1 MKNRI
6 ILAVLMAL
14 LILSSTAC
22 SNADSVETAPTSP
35 YITESS
41 VIEEDKQQEIA
52 KLLEMWAF
60 AYSTHDILTY
70 NDCVTME
77 LEFPDNSEHNQP
89 HTANY
94 FDTVTDCKI
103 IDIDFENA
111 KNSEDKIYTIP
122 VKYTITYNDDFKEE
136 NGLNKGENTIPAT
149 ISIKENSAGYLFIC
163 GIENNIE

>member
-6 ILAVLMAL
+6 ILVVLMTL

-22 SNADSVETAPTSP
+22 SNADSGETAPTSP

-52 KLLEMWAF
+52 KLLEMWVF
-60 AYSTHDILTY
+60 AYSTHDVLTY

-111 KNSEDKIYTIP
+111 KTSEDKIYTIP
-122 VKYTITYNDDFKEE
+122 VKYTITYNEDFKEE
-136 NGLNKGENTIPAT
+136 NGLKKGENTLSAT
-149 ISIKENSAGYLFIC
+149 ISIKENSARYLFIC